1 LGQHVTQRL
10 GHDADLGF
18 EAGPSELEDLRLI
31 GCLVRAGGDVI
42 RTATGAAV
50 MGHPAASVV
59 WLVNRLL
66 EGMARSSIV
75 ATSRHLRSIRHVGTI
90 RRRALGYRSV
100 TSVDG
105 TRLRAW
111 DNDGHGVPVL
121 ISNGLGTPHDAWP
134 DINRRTDTYRVMTWD
149 HRGLGGS
156 QRPSDESRISI
167 SDHTDDLFAVM
178 DSYGVDRAVVIG
190 WSAGVN
196 VAFEAAVRQ
205 PQRIAGVLAVGGVP
219 GGTFEALLH
228 PLPGFLRPRAG
239 RVGSHLMRYLG
250 PVLNR
255 LGDGLPGSPE
265 HGFNPRGVATLG
277 LDVIHGQT
285 LVKVL
290 RRFADHDWPWYS
302 RLARAVG
309 DHPPMDLSAIDIPVT
324 YLAGTWDAITSAK
337 QMRAASEKTPH
348 GRYVELAATH
358 FVPLQFP
365 SRVSA
370 ELGDLVDRCTL

>member
-1 LGQHVTQRL
+1 
-10 GHDADLGF
+10 
-18 EAGPSELEDLRLI
+18 
-31 GCLVRAGGDVI
+31 
-42 RTATGAAV
+42 
-50 MGHPAASVV
+50 
-59 WLVNRLL
+59 
-66 EGMARSSIV
+66 
-75 ATSRHLRSIRHVGTI
+75 
-90 RRRALGYRSV
+90 LGYRSV
-100 TSVDG
+100 TSGDG

-121 ISNGLGTPHDAWP
+121 ISNGLGTPHHAWP

-156 QRPSDESRISI
+156 ERPSDESRISI

-250 PVLNR
+250 PVLNG

-265 HGFNPRGVATLG
+265 HGFDPRGVATLG
-277 LDVIHGQT
+277 LDVMHGQT
-285 LVKVL
+285 LVKPKFPL
-290 RRFADHDWPWYS
+290 
-302 RLARAVG
+302 VG
-309 DHPPMDLSAIDIPVT
+309 
-324 YLAGTWDAITSAK
+324 
-337 QMRAASEKTPH
+337 
-348 GRYVELAATH
+348 
-358 FVPLQFP
+358 
-365 SRVSA
+365 RV
-370 ELGDLVDRCTL
+370 